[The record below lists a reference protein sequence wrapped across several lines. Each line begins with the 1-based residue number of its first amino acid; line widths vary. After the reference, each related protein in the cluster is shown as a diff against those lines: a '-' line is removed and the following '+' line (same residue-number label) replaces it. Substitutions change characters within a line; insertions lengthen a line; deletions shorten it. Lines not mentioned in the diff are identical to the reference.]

1 MERWAKKMNNANE
14 ARKHA
19 VKQAQ
24 EELKMLEQKEE
35 ELRQKIKEEKS
46 IVNTLDSTVK
56 NKVIFEENFLS
67 YFLSE
72 ERG

>member
-24 EELKMLEQKEE
+24 EELKKIEKKEE
-35 ELRQKIKEEKS
+35 ELRKKIKEEKS

-56 NKVIFEENFLS
+56 NKVIFEQNILHCFLS
-67 YFLSE
+67 GG
-72 ERG
+72 RG

>member
-1 MERWAKKMNNANE
+1 MNNANE

-35 ELRQKIKEEKS
+35 ELRKKIKEEKS

-56 NKVIFEENFLS
+56 NKVIFEQNILHCFLS
-67 YFLSE
+67 GG
-72 ERG
+72 RG